1 MIFNLWM
8 GFDDLAQSGGAEDS
22 ETFRHLGDPRVRQ
35 IYREDTDTS
44 APRIYTLWNLYYEN
58 VNTDQEAVDIRN
70 DINAEFP
77 GQVRTIG
84 GWWFDG
90 RQVGTEFTFTEVANP
105 GYNADVEPVLIPN
118 PNHQPDPFQPGYD
131 PRAEIPNPIYDP
143 DLTIIEVGVTGTPLF
158 PLHTSILEYI
168 PDVDDI
174 GTRPTDPSDVN
185 LAAGQTPRRFS

>member
-22 ETFRHLGDPRVRQ
+22 DVFKQLGDPAARKVYRQ
-35 IYREDTDTS
+35 DDS
-44 APRIYTLWNLYYEN
+44 SNAPRVYELWNLYYTG
-58 VNTDQEAVDIRN
+58 VNSDQEAVDIRN

-90 RQVGTEFTFTEVANP
+90 RQVGTEWTDN
-105 GYNADVEPVLIPN
+105 D
-118 PNHQPDPFQPGYD
+118 
-131 PRAEIPNPIYDP
+131 R
-143 DLTIIEVGVTGTPLF
+143 LTVTGTPLF
-158 PLHTSILEYI
+158 PFHASILEYM
-168 PDVDDI
+168 PDIDDI

-185 LAAGQTPRRFS
+185 LLAGQAPRRFD